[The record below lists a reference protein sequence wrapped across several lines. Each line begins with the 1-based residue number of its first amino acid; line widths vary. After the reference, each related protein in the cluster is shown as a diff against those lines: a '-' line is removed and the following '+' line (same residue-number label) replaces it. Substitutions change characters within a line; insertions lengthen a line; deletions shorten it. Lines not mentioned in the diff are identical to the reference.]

1 MLIPIVAVAA
11 SVSAIVAVASRRPDT
26 FHYSRSVVIA
36 ASADRAFAHVA
47 NFRAWTAWSPYE
59 EYDRAMKKS
68 YSGEDGALGS
78 GYAWEGNG
86 KVGAGTMR
94 IEAMEAPSRVEIA
107 LAFDRPF
114 KANNVAEFLFEATS
128 EGTKVTWSMRG
139 KNPFLSKM
147 MGLFVDMDKL
157 VASDFQRGLNA
168 LKALV
173 EAS

>member
-1 MLIPIVAVAA
+1 MLLPFVAVAA
-11 SVSAIVAVASRRPDT
+11 SASALFAVASRRPDA

-36 ASADRAFAHVA
+36 APADRIFEQVA
-47 NFRAWTAWSPYE
+47 NFRAWAAWSPYE

-68 YSGEDGALGS
+68 FSGEDGALGS

-86 KVGAGTMR
+86 KVGAGNMR
-94 IEAMEAPSRVEIA
+94 IAAMEAPSRVEIA

-114 KANNVAEFLFEATS
+114 KANNVAEFLFEETQ

-139 KNPFLSKM
+139 KNPFFSKV

-157 VASDFQRGLNA
+157 VAGDFQRGLDA
-168 LKALV
+168 LKARV

>member
-1 MLIPIVAVAA
+1 MLLPLVAVAA
-11 SVSAIVAVASRRPDT
+11 SVSAIVAVASRRPDA
-26 FHYSRSVVIA
+26 FHYSRSVVI
-36 ASADRAFAHVA
+36 SAPAERIFSRVA
-47 NFRAWTAWSPYE
+47 NFRAWTDWSPYE

-94 IEAMEAPSRVEIA
+94 INTLEAPSRVEIA

-114 KANNVAEFLFEATS
+114 KANNVAEFLFEATGG
-128 EGTKVTWSMRG
+128 GTKVTWSMRG
-139 KNPFLSKM
+139 KNPFFSKM

-157 VASDFQRGLNA
+157 VAGDFQRGLNA
-168 LKALV
+168 LKALA

>member
-1 MLIPIVAVAA
+1 VDGLV
-11 SVSAIVAVASRRPDT
+11 
-26 FHYSRSVVIA
+26 
-36 ASADRAFAHVA
+36 
-47 NFRAWTAWSPYE
+47 PYE

-68 YSGEDGALGS
+68 YSGEDGTLGS

-86 KVGAGTMR
+86 KVGAGNMR
-94 IEAMEAPSRVEIA
+94 INAIEAPSRVEIA

-114 KANNVAEFLFEATS
+114 KANNVAEFLFEPTP

-139 KNPFLSKM
+139 KNPFFSKM

-157 VASDFQRGLNA
+157 VAGDFQRGLNA
-168 LKALV
+168 LMAIV